1 METKK
6 RVRRVHTR
14 EFKAETVALVRT
26 GGRNAGQV
34 ARELGLADSL
44 VRAWVRQADVDAG
57 RGPAGALTTAEKEEL
72 SQLRREVKVL
82 RMEREILKRGGHLLR
97 QGERVKFAF
106 ISEEKVAF
114 PVAVLCRL
122 LAVSPSGFYAM
133 HGRPRSLHARRDDK
147 LAEQVVEAHAASKGR
162 YGSPRVHA
170 ELKAAGER
178 VGRKRVARLMR
189 EKKLAARTRR
199 RFRTTTDSKHD
210 FPIAPNVLERNFT
223 ASAPDR
229 AWVTDITFVWTAQG
243 WLYLAVILDL
253 FSRRVVGWATSQNV
267 DRYLALAALDTALAR
282 RRPAVG
288 LVHHSDRGSTYAS
301 SDYRKALDARGLE
314 CSMSRKG
321 DCWDNAVAESF
332 FSTLKR
338 ELEGIDDFESRAGAA
353 LSIGDYIDG
362 FYNLQR
368 RHSAIN
374 YTSPVEFELIHSM
387 QRAAA

>member
-1 METKK
+1 
-6 RVRRVHTR
+6 
-14 EFKAETVALVRT
+14 
-26 GGRNAGQV
+26 
-34 ARELGLADSL
+34 
-44 VRAWVRQADVDAG
+44 
-57 RGPAGALTTAEKEEL
+57 
-72 SQLRREVKVL
+72 
-82 RMEREILKRGGHLLR
+82 
-97 QGERVKFAF
+97 VKFAF

-114 PVAVLCRL
+114 PVAALCRL
-122 LAVSPSGFYAM
+122 MAVSPSGFYAT

-189 EKKLAARTRR
+189 EKELTARTRR
-199 RFRTTTDSKHD
+199 RFRTTTDSNHS
-210 FPIAPNVLERNFT
+210 FPIAPNVLERDFT

-267 DRYLALAALDTALAR
+267 DRHLALAALDTALAR
-282 RRPAVG
+282 RRPAAG

-332 FSTLKR
+332 FATLKTEHVDHEQFASR
-338 ELEGIDDFESRAGAA
+338 EQAHA
-353 LSIGDYIDG
+353 SIGDYIER
-362 FYNLQR
+362 FYNTAR
-368 RHSAIN
+368 RHSSLG
-374 YTSPVEFELIHSM
+374 YVSPIEFELRSQI
-387 QRAAA
+387 AALAA

>member
-1 METKK
+1 
-6 RVRRVHTR
+6 
-14 EFKAETVALVRT
+14 
-26 GGRNAGQV
+26 
-34 ARELGLADSL
+34 
-44 VRAWVRQADVDAG
+44 
-57 RGPAGALTTAEKEEL
+57 
-72 SQLRREVKVL
+72 
-82 RMEREILKRGGHLLR
+82 
-97 QGERVKFAF
+97 VKFAF

-122 LAVSPSGFYAM
+122 LAVSPSGFYATQ
-133 HGRPRSLHARRDDK
+133 GRPRSLHGRRDDK
-147 LAEQVVEAHAASKGR
+147 LTEQVVQAHAASKGR

-199 RFRTTTDSKHD
+199 RFRTTTDSKHG
-210 FPIAPNVLERNFT
+210 FPIAPNVLERDFT

-229 AWVTDITFVWTAQG
+229 AWVTDITFLWTAQG

-267 DRYLALAALDTALAR
+267 DRHLALAALDTAVAR
-282 RRPAVG
+282 RRPAAG

-362 FYNLQR
+362 FYNIRR

-374 YTSPVEFELIHSM
+374 YTSPVEFELIHSA

>member
-1 METKK
+1 M
-6 RVRRVHTR
+6 
-14 EFKAETVALVRT
+14 
-26 GGRNAGQV
+26 
-34 ARELGLADSL
+34 
-44 VRAWVRQADVDAG
+44 
-57 RGPAGALTTAEKEEL
+57 
-72 SQLRREVKVL
+72 
-82 RMEREILKRGGHLLR
+82 
-97 QGERVKFAF
+97 KFAF
-106 ISEEKVAF
+106 ITEEKVAF
-114 PVAVLCRL
+114 PIAALCRL
-122 LAVSPSGFYAM
+122 LAVSPSGYYAAL
-133 HGRPRSLHARRDDK
+133 GRPRSRHACRDEH
-147 LAEQVVEAHAASKGR
+147 LAEQVTEAHLASKRR
-162 YGSPRVHA
+162 YGSPRIHA
-170 ELKAAGER
+170 EIKAAGER

-189 EKKLAARTRR
+189 ERKLAARTRR

-210 FPIAPNVLERNFT
+210 FPIAPNVLERDFT

-282 RRPAVG
+282 RRPGPG

-301 SDYRKALDARGLE
+301 GDYRKALAARSIR

-321 DCWDNAVAESF
+321 DCWDNSVAESF

-338 ELEGIDDFESRAGAA
+338 ELEGIDAFESRAGAT

-368 RHSAIN
+368 RHSAIG
-374 YTSPVEFELIHSM
+374 YTSPVEFELIHSAK
-387 QRAAA
+387 RAAA

>member
-1 METKK
+1 M
-6 RVRRVHTR
+6 
-14 EFKAETVALVRT
+14 
-26 GGRNAGQV
+26 
-34 ARELGLADSL
+34 
-44 VRAWVRQADVDAG
+44 
-57 RGPAGALTTAEKEEL
+57 
-72 SQLRREVKVL
+72 
-82 RMEREILKRGGHLLR
+82 
-97 QGERVKFAF
+97 KFAF

-122 LAVSPSGFYAM
+122 LAVSPSGFYAT

-170 ELKAAGER
+170 ELRAAGER

-210 FPIAPNVLERNFT
+210 FPIAPNVLERDFT

-267 DRYLALAALDTALAR
+267 DRHLALAALDTALAR
-282 RRPAVG
+282 RPTAG

-362 FYNLQR
+362 FYNVQR

>member
-1 METKK
+1 
-6 RVRRVHTR
+6 
-14 EFKAETVALVRT
+14 
-26 GGRNAGQV
+26 
-34 ARELGLADSL
+34 
-44 VRAWVRQADVDAG
+44 
-57 RGPAGALTTAEKEEL
+57 
-72 SQLRREVKVL
+72 
-82 RMEREILKRGGHLLR
+82 
-97 QGERVKFAF
+97 VKFAF

-122 LAVSPSGFYAM
+122 LAVSPSGFYAAQR
-133 HGRPRSLHARRDDK
+133 RPRSLHALRDDT
-147 LAEQVVEAHAASKGR
+147 LTEQVVQAHAASKRR

-170 ELKAAGER
+170 ELKAAGEC

-189 EKKLAARTRR
+189 EQKLAARTRR

-210 FPIAPNVLERNFT
+210 FPIAPNMLERDFT

-229 AWVTDITFVWTAQG
+229 AWVTDITFVWTKQG
-243 WLYLAVILDL
+243 WLYLAAILDL

-267 DRYLALAALDTALAR
+267 DRHLALAALDTALAR
-282 RRPAVG
+282 RRPAAG

-301 SDYRKALDARGLE
+301 SDYRRALDARGLE

-353 LSIGDYIDG
+353 LAIGDYIDG

-374 YTSPVEFELIHSM
+374 YASPVEFELIHSV